1 MLTDHGVLFGLDA
14 KTGKQQVVVRLGGTF
29 VASPLIAGDHLYAP
43 DEESTTTVV
52 QMTPRPTIVAT
63 NRLNE
68 GMRASP
74 AVAGGAL
81 YLRTI
86 HSLYKIAVTKK

>member
-14 KTGKQQVVVRLGGTF
+14 KTGKQEAALRLGGTF
-29 VASPLIAGDHLYAP
+29 VASPLIAGDHLYAC
-43 DEESTTTVV
+43 DEEGTTTVV
-52 QMTPRPTIVAT
+52 QLSRPPKIVAT

-74 AVAGGAL
+74 AVADGAL
-81 YLRTI
+81 YLRTF
-86 HSLYKIAVTKK
+86 HSLYKIAGTKK